1 MSKQVSITRRLEF
14 DAGHRIRAMAASA
27 ATSTATAIVWT

>member
-14 DAGHRIRAMAASA
+14 DAGTAFRAMADSA
-27 ATSTATAIVWT
+27 ATSMATAIVWT